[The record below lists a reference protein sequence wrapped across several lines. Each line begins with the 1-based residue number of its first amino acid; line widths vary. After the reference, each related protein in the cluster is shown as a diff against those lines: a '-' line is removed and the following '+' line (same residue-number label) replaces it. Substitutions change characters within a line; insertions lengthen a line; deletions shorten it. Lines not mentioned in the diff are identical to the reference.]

1 MKRFFLRNLGW
12 KLLSLGIATLLW
24 LTVAHEPEIATSVN
38 VPIEFKD
45 MPDDLDISSDIPDQ
59 VRLEVRGPSGRLTR
73 DNIAQAAVV
82 LDLAKVS
89 GPGERTL
96 TFADGNVKL
105 PMGVSFLKAVP
116 SQITMR
122 FEHLMSKEV
131 PIHARYGTGPPPG
144 YAIVRSAFN
153 PQTVRIVGPES
164 HIQPVQFVSTDPIDL
179 TNVIGHAEMPIHLNV
194 GDPQVRLKPIPQV
207 RFQVT
212 LEKRDMN

>member
-1 MKRFFLRNLGW
+1 MKRFFLKNLGW
-12 KLLSLGIATLLW
+12 KLLSLAIATALW
-24 LTVAHEPEIATSVN
+24 LTVAHEPEIAASVS

-59 VRLEVRGPSGRLTR
+59 VRLEVRGPSGRLMR
-73 DNIAQAAVV
+73 DNIAQAAAV
-82 LDLAKVS
+82 LDLSKVS
-89 GPGERTL
+89 GPGELTL
-96 TFADGNVKL
+96 TFSDGNVKL
-105 PMGVSFLKAVP
+105 PMGVSFVKAVP

-122 FEHLMSKEV
+122 FEHLMSKDV
-131 PIHARYGTGPPPG
+131 PVHALYGTGPPPG

-164 HIQPVQFVSTDPIDL
+164 HIQPVEFVSTDPIDL
-179 TNVIGHAEMPIHLNV
+179 TNVIGHAEMRVHLNV
-194 GDPQVRLKPIPQV
+194 GDPQVRLTPIPEV